1 MKIAAIAT
9 AAVVL
14 ILGMLTISYHIL
26 KEKAKSAALRKF
38 SSINEPNTWRLWNEG
53 DASELIDA
61 LRDESCN
68 PSEVLRCIHISL
80 LCVQQHP
87 DDRPSMASVVW
98 MLGGDSALPNPKE
111 PAFLN
116 DRGPLESSSSSNK
129 VGLSSTN
136 EITVSVLEPR

>member
-9 AAVVL
+9 AGL
-14 ILGMLTISYHIL
+14 CLYLGDTNDQLSYL
-26 KEKAKSAALRKF
+26 ERKGKVC
-38 SSINEPNTWRLWNEG
+38 STSKTWRLWNEG

-61 LRDESCN
+61 LRDESLQ
-68 PSEVLRCIHISL
+68 SLRSAE
-80 LCVQQHP
+80 HP

-116 DRGPLESSSSSNK
+116 DRGPLEIKFILQQGWIIFNQ
-129 VGLSSTN
+129 
-136 EITVSVLEPR
+136 